1 MKKVVGVSWLALARP
16 LMQVNKVVFLDID
29 GVLHPVSAAHC
40 FHDSCMGALRTIVE
54 PTGASIVLS
63 SSWQVTPALRAHADA
78 ALQASGIP
86 SCIGQTVHPTGDG
99 EVARV
104 GSGNDFRVAEIW
116 RWMVAHPTECRD
128 GWVALDDLDLNLP
141 SQNFV
146 RTSAE
151 RGLTDADAQKAVRLL
166 GGPDHSVPKLPPPR
180 ARAGEPLTK
189 GEVLR
194 AMINGAATAG
204 EPPTTGSTP
213 AR

>member
-1 MKKVVGVSWLALARP
+1 M
-16 LMQVNKVVFLDID
+16 VNKVIFLDID
-29 GVLHPVSAAHC
+29 GVLHPVSASHC
-40 FHDSCMGALRTIVE
+40 FHDSCMGALRAIVE
-54 PTGASIVLS
+54 QTGASIVLS

-78 ALQASGIP
+78 ALQASGLP
-86 SCIGQTVHPTGDG
+86 SCIGQTVQPAGDS
-99 EVARV
+99 EVLRV

-116 RWMVAHPTECRD
+116 RWTVAHATECSG

-141 SQNFV
+141 SENFV
-146 RTSAE
+146 RTGAE

-166 GGPDHSVPKLPPPR
+166 GGPDHSLPKLPPSR
-180 ARAGEPLTK
+180 GRTGEPLTK

-204 EPPTTGSTP
+204 APPSTGDTQ